1 MANNNNT
8 KNLNVPTLRFPEF
21 TGEWEE
27 TIFEKVC
34 NITTGNKNTQDKEED
49 GEYPFYV
56 RSEIVERINS
66 YSFNGEAILT
76 AGDGVGVGK
85 VFHYV
90 NGKVGVHQRVYI
102 LSDFE
107 CSCKFAY
114 YYFSGKFY
122 NRVKRM
128 SAKNS
133 VDSVR
138 RDMIAQMP
146 ILLPVRCE
154 QNKIAT
160 FLSFLDRRIEIQ
172 GKIIERFESLIKGL
186 SESLFSQRRRFMTNS
201 GNNFPNW
208 EIVKLREVMS
218 IPEKKKPAIIDKNK
232 LLTVKLH
239 MKGVSEND
247 NTETLSL
254 GATNYFSRKKGQ
266 FIYGKQN
273 LFNGAFGL
281 IPDKLDGFLSSSDVP
296 TLDINHKKLNGTFL
310 VCYFSRES
318 FYKKLEGL
326 ASGSGSKRI
335 HETTLLDIKIHLP
348 SLEEQAQIANFLSVI
363 NKKLETEK
371 LILGNYIKQKRYL
384 LNQMFT

>member
-186 SESLFSQRRRFMTNS
+186 SESLFSHKLGFEGFKQNWDMKY
-201 GNNFPNW
+201 GN
-208 EIVKLREVMS
+208 EIFLNIS
-218 IPEKKKPAIIDKNK
+218 DKNQTSNLPILAITQEYGAIPRDLIDYK
-232 LLTVKLH
+232 VTVTDKSVESYKVVQIGDFIISLRSFQGGIEYSNY
-239 MKGVSEND
+239 KGICSPAYIVLRS
-247 NTETLSL
+247 
-254 GATNYFSRKKGQ
+254 
-266 FIYGKQN
+266 I
-273 LFNGAFGL
+273 
-281 IPDKLDGFLSSSDVP
+281 IP
-296 TLDINHKKLNGTFL
+296 INNI
-310 VCYFSRES
+310 
-318 FYKKLEGL
+318 FYKYYLKTNNYIAELNRKLEGIRDGKMI
-326 ASGSGSKRI
+326 SYKQFSEI
-335 HETTLLDIKIHLP
+335 PLP
-348 SLEEQAQIANFLSVI
+348 YPTITEQNEIANFLSVI

-371 LILGNYIKQKRYL
+371 LILKRYSKQKKYL
-384 LNQMFT
+384 LNNLLM

>member
-186 SESLFSQRRRFMTNS
+186 SESLFSHKLGFEGFKQ
-201 GNNFPNW
+201 NW
-208 EIVKLREVMS
+208 DMKYVNEIFLNIS
-218 IPEKKKPAIIDKNK
+218 DKNQTSNLPILAITQEYGAIPRDLIDYK
-232 LLTVKLH
+232 VTVTDKSVESYKVVQIGDFIISLRSFQGGIEYSNY
-239 MKGVSEND
+239 KGICSPAYIVLRS
-247 NTETLSL
+247 
-254 GATNYFSRKKGQ
+254 
-266 FIYGKQN
+266 I
-273 LFNGAFGL
+273 
-281 IPDKLDGFLSSSDVP
+281 IP
-296 TLDINHKKLNGTFL
+296 INNI
-310 VCYFSRES
+310 
-318 FYKKLEGL
+318 FYKYYLKTNNYIAELNRKLEGIRDGKMI
-326 ASGSGSKRI
+326 SYKQFSEI
-335 HETTLLDIKIHLP
+335 PLP
-348 SLEEQAQIANFLSVI
+348 YPTITEQNEIAKCLSVI

-371 LILGNYIKQKRYL
+371 LILKRYSKQKKYL
-384 LNQMFT
+384 LNNLLM

>member
-1 MANNNNT
+1 M
-8 KNLNVPTLRFPEF
+8 
-21 TGEWEE
+21 
-27 TIFEKVC
+27 
-34 NITTGNKNTQDKEED
+34 GNSKIEGSN
-49 GEYPFYV
+49 EY
-56 RSEIVERINS
+56 S
-66 YSFNGEAILT
+66 
-76 AGDGVGVGK
+76 
-85 VFHYV
+85 
-90 NGKVGVHQRVYI
+90 
-102 LSDFE
+102 
-107 CSCKFAY
+107 
-114 YYFSGKFY
+114 
-122 NRVKRM
+122 
-128 SAKNS
+128 
-133 VDSVR
+133 
-138 RDMIAQMP
+138 
-146 ILLPVRCE
+146 
-154 QNKIAT
+154 
-160 FLSFLDRRIEIQ
+160 
-172 GKIIERFESLIKGL
+172 
-186 SESLFSQRRRFMTNS
+186 
-201 GNNFPNW
+201 
-208 EIVKLREVMS
+208 
-218 IPEKKKPAIIDKNK
+218 EKKKPAIIDKNK

>member
-8 KNLNVPTLRFPEF
+8 KNLNVPTLRFQEF

-186 SESLFSQRRRFMTNS
+186 SESLFSHKLGFEGFKQNWDMKY
-201 GNNFPNW
+201 GN
-208 EIVKLREVMS
+208 EIFLNIS
-218 IPEKKKPAIIDKNK
+218 DKNQTSNLPILAITQEYGAIPRDLIDYK
-232 LLTVKLH
+232 VTVTDKSVESYKVVQIGDFIISLRSFQGGIEYSNY
-239 MKGVSEND
+239 KGICSPAYIVLRS
-247 NTETLSL
+247 
-254 GATNYFSRKKGQ
+254 
-266 FIYGKQN
+266 I
-273 LFNGAFGL
+273 
-281 IPDKLDGFLSSSDVP
+281 IP
-296 TLDINHKKLNGTFL
+296 INNI
-310 VCYFSRES
+310 
-318 FYKKLEGL
+318 FYKYYLKTNNYIAELNRKLEGIRDGKMI
-326 ASGSGSKRI
+326 SYKQFSEI
-335 HETTLLDIKIHLP
+335 PLP
-348 SLEEQAQIANFLSVI
+348 YPTITEQNEIAKCLSVI

-371 LILGNYIKQKRYL
+371 LILKRYSKQKKYL
-384 LNQMFT
+384 LNNLLM

>member
-186 SESLFSQRRRFMTNS
+186 SESLFSHKLGFEGFKQNWDMKY
-201 GNNFPNW
+201 GN
-208 EIVKLREVMS
+208 EIFLNIS
-218 IPEKKKPAIIDKNK
+218 DKNQTSNLPILAITQEYGAIPRDLIDYK
-232 LLTVKLH
+232 VTVTDKSVESYKVVQIGDFIISLRSFQGGIEYSNY
-239 MKGVSEND
+239 KGICSPAYIVLRS
-247 NTETLSL
+247 
-254 GATNYFSRKKGQ
+254 
-266 FIYGKQN
+266 I
-273 LFNGAFGL
+273 
-281 IPDKLDGFLSSSDVP
+281 IP
-296 TLDINHKKLNGTFL
+296 INNI
-310 VCYFSRES
+310 
-318 FYKKLEGL
+318 FYKYYLKTNNYIAELNRKLEGIRDGKMI
-326 ASGSGSKRI
+326 SYKQFSEI
-335 HETTLLDIKIHLP
+335 PLP
-348 SLEEQAQIANFLSVI
+348 YPTITEQNEIAKCLSVI

>member
-186 SESLFSQRRRFMTNS
+186 SESLFSHKLGFEGFKQNWDMKY
-201 GNNFPNW
+201 GN
-208 EIVKLREVMS
+208 EIFLNIS
-218 IPEKKKPAIIDKNK
+218 DKNQTSNLPILAITQEYGAIPRDLIDYK
-232 LLTVKLH
+232 VTVTDKSVESYKVVQIGDFIISLRSFQGGIEYSNY
-239 MKGVSEND
+239 KGICSPAYIVLRSIIRKHPIKY
-247 NTETLSL
+247 TL
-254 GATNYFSRKKGQ
+254 
-266 FIYGKQN
+266 
-273 LFNGAFGL
+273 
-281 IPDKLDGFLSSSDVP
+281 
-296 TLDINHKKLNGTFL
+296 
-310 VCYFSRES
+310 
-318 FYKKLEGL
+318 
-326 ASGSGSKRI
+326 
-335 HETTLLDIKIHLP
+335 
-348 SLEEQAQIANFLSVI
+348 
-363 NKKLETEK
+363 
-371 LILGNYIKQKRYL
+371 
-384 LNQMFT
+384 

>member
-186 SESLFSQRRRFMTNS
+186 SESLFSHKLGFEGFKQNWDMKY
-201 GNNFPNW
+201 GN
-208 EIVKLREVMS
+208 EIFLNIS
-218 IPEKKKPAIIDKNK
+218 DKNQTSNLPILAITQEYGAIPRDLIDYK
-232 LLTVKLH
+232 VTVTDKSVESYKVVQIGDFIISLRSFQGGIEYSNY
-239 MKGVSEND
+239 KGICSPAYIVLRS
-247 NTETLSL
+247 
-254 GATNYFSRKKGQ
+254 
-266 FIYGKQN
+266 I
-273 LFNGAFGL
+273 
-281 IPDKLDGFLSSSDVP
+281 IP
-296 TLDINHKKLNGTFL
+296 INNI
-310 VCYFSRES
+310 
-318 FYKKLEGL
+318 FYKYYLKTNNYIAELNRKLEGIRDGKMI
-326 ASGSGSKRI
+326 SYKQFSEI
-335 HETTLLDIKIHLP
+335 PLP
-348 SLEEQAQIANFLSVI
+348 YPTITEQNEIAKCLSVI

-371 LILGNYIKQKRYL
+371 LILKRYSKQKKYL
-384 LNQMFT
+384 LNNLLM